1 MAKKKQKIPINNP
14 GPLGDMLARFTPYLD
29 QDQQKALLEELEKP
43 LHPSFRINPLKV
55 ENNNKLT
62 EWAARYHW
70 QLKKVPFCEDGYWVT
85 NSQFPISKT
94 IEHQLGNYYIQD
106 AASMLPVELFDF
118 NVDDS
123 PLILD
128 MASSPGGKTT
138 HLNAKSMD
146 KALILANDS
155 SRDRLTA
162 LKIVLQNWGASH
174 VAVTNYPG
182 EYFGNWF
189 PETFDR
195 ILLDAPC
202 SMQGLRE
209 SESHAI
215 KPITQKEINQLA
227 KRQLKLLESALK
239 AVKVNGQVVFSTC
252 TLTIEE
258 NEMVLDEILKTHKEA
273 IRIEPLR
280 KPLRETSPAITQLQ
294 EFSFQEQVK
303 NAARIWPFNFGTAG
317 FFAAKITKLDSV
329 HTEST
334 PPPSRPLAQ
343 ANWYPLPEK
352 LLMNVENQLLEDY
365 EFNLRYL
372 MEQLNLVIWQFKN
385 NLYCF
390 PVKFLQSFPDF
401 PVQALGLSLGE
412 LNGQEIQ
419 LSHDF
424 VTRFGNL
431 VQRNQFIIDK
441 DIVDNWM
448 RGEDLPFTGQSDSPL
463 QIIQDHL
470 GRILG
475 RGKPS
480 TNRLRNMLPKRIL
493 MR

>member
-14 GPLGDMLARFTPYLD
+14 DPLGDMLARFTPYLD
-29 QDQQKALLEELEKP
+29 QDQTKALLVELEKP
-43 LHPSFRINPLKV
+43 LYPSFRINPLKV

-62 EWAARYHW
+62 EWSERYHW
-70 QLKKVPFCEDGYWVT
+70 QLKNVPFCEEGYWVT
-85 NSQFPISKT
+85 DSQFPISKT
-94 IEHQLGNYYIQD
+94 IEHQLGHYYIQD

-118 NVDDS
+118 NCDDP

-138 HLNAKSMD
+138 HLNAKTMD
-146 KALILANDS
+146 NALILANDS

-174 VAVTNYPG
+174 IAVTNYPG

-239 AVKVNGQVVFSTC
+239 AIKVNGQVVYSTC

-258 NEMVLDEILKTHKEA
+258 NEMVLDAILKTYKDA

-294 EFSFQEQVK
+294 EFSFQDQVK
-303 NAARIWPFNFGTAG
+303 NAARIWPFSFGTAG
-317 FFAAKITKLDSV
+317 FFAAKITKLDSIQS
-329 HTEST
+329 ESIS
-334 PPPSRPLAQ
+334 PPSRPLAQ
-343 ANWYPLPEK
+343 VNWHPLPEK
-352 LLMNVENQLLEDY
+352 LYVNVENQILKDY
-365 EFNLRYL
+365 EFSLRDL
-372 MEQLNLVIWQFKN
+372 TEQHNWEIWHYKN

-401 PVQALGLSLGE
+401 PVQSLGLSLGE
-412 LNGQEIQ
+412 LIDQELQ
-419 LSHDF
+419 LSHEF
-424 VTRFGNL
+424 VTRFGDL
-431 VQRNQFIIDK
+431 VQKNLFIIDE
-441 DIVDNWM
+441 DILGNWI
-448 RGEDLPFTGQSDSPL
+448 RGEDLTYSGQSDAPL
-463 QIIQDHL
+463 QIIQDQL

-480 TNRLRNMLPKRIL
+480 ANRLRNMLPKRIL
-493 MR
+493 IR

>member
-14 GPLGDMLARFTPYLD
+14 DPLGDMLVRFTPYLD
-29 QDQQKALLEELEKP
+29 QDQKKALLDELEKP

-62 EWAARYHW
+62 EWSERYHW
-70 QLKKVPFCEDGYWVT
+70 QLKNVPFCEDGYWVT
-85 NSQFPISKT
+85 DFQFPISKT
-94 IEHQLGNYYIQD
+94 IEHQLGHYYIQD
-106 AASMLPVELFDF
+106 AASMLPVELFDV
-118 NVDDS
+118 NVDDP

-138 HLNAKSMD
+138 HLNAKTMD

-227 KRQLKLLESALK
+227 KRQLKLLDSALR
-239 AVKVNGQVVFSTC
+239 AVKVNGQVVYSTC

-258 NEMVLDEILKTHKEA
+258 NEMVLDEILKLHKEN
-273 IRIEPLR
+273 ICIEPLQ

-294 EFSFQEQVK
+294 EISFQEQVK
-303 NAARIWPFNFGTAG
+303 NAARIWPFSFGTAG
-317 FFAAKITKLDSV
+317 FFAAKITKLDSIQ
-329 HTEST
+329 TESI

-343 ANWYPLPEK
+343 ANWHPLPEK

-365 EFNLRYL
+365 EFSLRDL
-372 MEQLNLVIWQFKN
+372 MEQHHWETWQFKN

-412 LNGQEIQ
+412 LNERELQ
-419 LSHDF
+419 LSHEF

-431 VQRNQFIIDK
+431 VQRNQFIIDE
-441 DIVDNWM
+441 DIVDIWM
-448 RGEDLPFTGQSDSPL
+448 RGEDLPFTGQSDAPL
-463 QIIQDHL
+463 QIIQDQL

-480 TNRLRNMLPKRIL
+480 TNRLRNRLPNRIL